1 MEQYHE
7 TILVVEDD
15 VQIRNFICYALKA
28 EGFTCLTAGN
38 AASAMKLLLSSQ
50 PDMILL
56 DLGLPDG
63 DGLTLLKQ
71 WRQQGCSQPVLILTA
86 RDSLDDRV
94 KGLDQGADDY
104 LIKPFALAELQARVR
119 ALMRRRFEKAENALQ
134 SGALKLDMNL
144 NQVWLHEQEL
154 TLTRMEYAILRRLML
169 HAGKTVQRERLQQ
182 DLYDWNDEIGS
193 NTLEVY
199 IHHLRRKLGSDSI
212 RTIRGEGYRLE
223 AKSE

>member
-1 MEQYHE
+1 MK
-7 TILVVEDD
+7 ILLIEDD
-15 VQIRNFICYALKA
+15 A
-28 EGFTCLTAGN
+28 
-38 AASAMKLLLSSQ
+38 LLLNGLQKALEQQQYCCDIARSLSEARRYTL
-50 PDMILL
+50 DDYDLIIL

-104 LIKPFALAELQARVR
+104 LIKPFALAELQASVR
-119 ALMRRRFEKAENALQ
+119 ALMRRRVEKAENALQ

-169 HAGKTVQRERLQQ
+169 HAGKTLQRERLQQ
-182 DLYDWNDEIGS
+182 DLYARNDGIGS
-193 NTLEVY
+193 KTLEV
-199 IHHLRRKLGSDSI
+199 
-212 RTIRGEGYRLE
+212 
-223 AKSE
+223 

>member
-1 MEQYHE
+1 MK
-7 TILVVEDD
+7 ILLIEDD
-15 VQIRNFICYALKA
+15 A
-28 EGFTCLTAGN
+28 
-38 AASAMKLLLSSQ
+38 LLLNGLQKALEQQQYCCDIARSLSEARRYTL
-50 PDMILL
+50 DDYDLIIL

-94 KGLDQGADDY
+94 KGLDLGADDY

-134 SGALKLDMNL
+134 SGSLKLDMNQ
-144 NQVWLHEQEL
+144 NQVWLNEQEL

-199 IHHLRRKLGSDSI
+199 IHHLRRKLGSESI

>member
-1 MEQYHE
+1 MK
-7 TILVVEDD
+7 ILLIEDD
-15 VQIRNFICYALKA
+15 A
-28 EGFTCLTAGN
+28 
-38 AASAMKLLLSSQ
+38 LLLKGLQKALEQQQYCCDIAQSIKEARRYTL
-50 PDMILL
+50 DDYDLIIL

-104 LIKPFALAELQARVR
+104 LIKPFALTELQARVR

-134 SGALKLDMNL
+134 FGALKLDMNQ

-199 IHHLRRKLGSDSI
+199 IHHLRRKLGSESI

>member
-1 MEQYHE
+1 MK
-7 TILVVEDD
+7 ILLIEDD
-15 VQIRNFICYALKA
+15 A
-28 EGFTCLTAGN
+28 
-38 AASAMKLLLSSQ
+38 LLLSGLQKALEQQQYCCDVATSLNTARQ
-50 PDMILL
+50 YTLDDYELIVL

-71 WRQQGCSQPVLILTA
+71 WRQQGCNLPVLILTA
-86 RDSLDDRV
+86 RDSLDDKI

-104 LIKPFALAELQARVR
+104 LIKPFALAELLARVR
-119 ALMRRRFEKAENALQ
+119 ALMRRRFEKAENALLF
-134 SGALKLDMNL
+134 GTLKLDMTHH
-144 NQVWLHEQEL
+144 QVWQNGQEL

-169 HAGKTVQRERLQQ
+169 HPGKTVQRDRLQQ

-199 IHHLRRKLGSDSI
+199 IHHLRRKIGADSI

-223 AKSE
+223 SKDE

>member
-1 MEQYHE
+1 MK
-7 TILVVEDD
+7 ILLIEDD
-15 VQIRNFICYALKA
+15 A
-28 EGFTCLTAGN
+28 
-38 AASAMKLLLSSQ
+38 LLLSGLQKALEQQQYCCDTAQSIKEARRYVLE
-50 PDMILL
+50 DYDLIIL

-71 WRQQGCSQPVLILTA
+71 WRHQGCAQPVLILTA

-94 KGLDQGADDY
+94 KGLDLGADDY
-104 LIKPFALAELQARVR
+104 LIKPFALAELLARVR
-119 ALMRRRFEKAENALQ
+119 ALMRRRFEKAENHLQ
-134 SGALKLDMNL
+134 FGALKLDLNQ
-144 NQVWLHEQEL
+144 NQVWLQEQEL

-182 DLYDWNDEIGS
+182 DLYDWNDDIGS

-199 IHHLRRKLGSDSI
+199 IHHLRRKLGADSI
-212 RTIRGEGYRLE
+212 KTVRGEGYRLE

>member
-1 MEQYHE
+1 MK
-7 TILVVEDD
+7 ILLIEDD
-15 VQIRNFICYALKA
+15 ALLLHGVQKALVQQQYCCDVAQSIKEARRYAL
-28 EGFTCLTAGN
+28 EDYDL
-38 AASAMKLLLSSQ
+38 
-50 PDMILL
+50 IIL

-71 WRQQGCSQPVLILTA
+71 WRQQGCAQPVLILTA

-94 KGLDQGADDY
+94 KGLDLGADDY
-104 LIKPFALAELQARVR
+104 LIKPFALAELLARIR
-119 ALMRRRFEKAENALQ
+119 ALMRRRFEKAENVLQ
-134 SGALKLDMNL
+134 FGALRLDMNQ
-144 NQVWLHEQEL
+144 NQVWLQEQEL

-199 IHHLRRKLGSDSI
+199 IHHLRRKLGADSI
-212 RTIRGEGYRLE
+212 KTVRGEGYRLE

>member
-1 MEQYHE
+1 MK
-7 TILVVEDD
+7 ILLIEDD
-15 VQIRNFICYALKA
+15 A
-28 EGFTCLTAGN
+28 
-38 AASAMKLLLSSQ
+38 LLLGGLQKALEQQQYCCDVATSINSARQ
-50 PDMILL
+50 YTLDDYELIIL

-71 WRQQGCSQPVLILTA
+71 WRQQGCKLPVLLLTA
-86 RDSLDDRV
+86 RDSLDDRI

-104 LIKPFALAELQARVR
+104 LVKPFALAELLARVR
-119 ALMRRRFEKAENALQ
+119 ALMRRWFEKTDNALLF
-134 SGALKLDMNL
+134 GGLKLDMTHH
-144 NQVWLHEQEL
+144 QVWQDGQEL

-169 HAGKTVQRERLQQ
+169 HAGKTVQRDRLQQ
-182 DLYDWNDEIGS
+182 DLYDWNDDIGS

>member
-1 MEQYHE
+1 MK
-7 TILVVEDD
+7 ILLIEDD
-15 VQIRNFICYALKA
+15 A
-28 EGFTCLTAGN
+28 
-38 AASAMKLLLSSQ
+38 LLLHGLQKALEQQQYCCDVAQSIKEARRYKLE
-50 PDMILL
+50 DYELIIL

-71 WRQQGCSQPVLILTA
+71 WRHQGCAQPVLILTA

-94 KGLDQGADDY
+94 KGLDLGADDY

-119 ALMRRRFEKAENALQ
+119 ALMRRRFEKAENILQ
-134 SGALKLDMNL
+134 FGALKLDMNQ
-144 NQVWLHEQEL
+144 NQVWVLEQEL

-169 HAGKTVQRERLQQ
+169 HPGKTVQRERLQQ

-199 IHHLRRKLGSDSI
+199 IHHLRRKLGADSI
-212 RTIRGEGYRLE
+212 KTVRGEGYRLE